1 MDEILNNL
9 EEISNLLAENKNFS
23 LKDFS
28 PISKLIAKTQN
39 QVIRLCE
46 VNRSLP
52 KKQKLTLNN
61 KDKKFI
67 EQIADDYNMQEETV
81 IEIFKKGFKK
91 AQEPSDNG

>member
-46 VNRSLP
+46 VGV
-52 KKQKLTLNN
+52 TLKEKEVPTFDEWLNFN
-61 KDKKFI
+61 KYTRIKREYFKRPGGLV
-67 EQIADDYNMQEETV
+67 EVEERL
-81 IEIFKKGFKK
+81 FKEYKERY
-91 AQEPSDNG
+91 QL